1 MSGAWGDSPQVG
13 VICRFYAKA
22 RYRSPTKQY
31 SEEGSRCSFQ
41 IMIRMKDIAKELGLS
56 QATVSKV
63 LRKHPDISEKTRVRV
78 LERVKELDYQPNTL
92 ARSLVTGRS
101 FLIGFVAPTLLHPF
115 FAEIARAIA
124 TAVRDK
130 GYFLIVSSSEEDPE
144 LEREEISRLLSRR
157 LDALVIAS
165 AATDL
170 EQFNRMDKLAQPYV
184 LVDREL
190 SGVAANYVGGNEEK
204 AGRLATEHLI
214 EMGCRRVAHIRGQDN
229 STGRGRF
236 EGYRQVLHDRGF
248 QYREDYVVQRTFV
261 DTETT
266 RQGIEAMRIL
276 LQRDPKPDGVFCFND
291 PLAIGAMI
299 AILDAGLRIPED
311 IALIGCGN
319 LPNDACLRV
328 PLSSIDQNSQMI
340 GQRAAEVV
348 LGLLESKQKPRARTI
363 ILEPTLV
370 VRSSSQKKVGSAQL
384 NSIRIGT

>member
-1 MSGAWGDSPQVG
+1 
-13 VICRFYAKA
+13 
-22 RYRSPTKQY
+22 
-31 SEEGSRCSFQ
+31 
-41 IMIRMKDIAKELGLS
+41 MIRMKDIAKELGLS

-63 LRKHPDISEKTRVRV
+63 LRKHPDISEKTRLRV
-78 LERVKELDYQPNTL
+78 LERIKELDYQPNTL

-115 FAEIARAIA
+115 FAEVARAIS

-170 EQFNRMDKLAQPYV
+170 EQFNRMDKMAQPYV
-184 LVDREL
+184 LVDRDL
-190 SGVAANYVGGNEEK
+190 PGIAANFVGVNEEK

-236 EGYRQVLHDRGF
+236 EGYSQVLHDRGF
-248 QYREDYVVQRTFV
+248 EFCEDYVVRRTFV

-319 LPNDACLRV
+319 LNYDGCLRV

-340 GQRAAEVV
+340 GQRAAELV
-348 LGLLESKQKPRARTI
+348 LNLLESKQRPRARTI

-370 VRSSSQKKVGSAQL
+370 VRSSTQRK
-384 NSIRIGT
+384 

>member
-1 MSGAWGDSPQVG
+1 
-13 VICRFYAKA
+13 
-22 RYRSPTKQY
+22 
-31 SEEGSRCSFQ
+31 
-41 IMIRMKDIAKELGLS
+41 MIRMKDIAKELGLS

-63 LRKHPDISEKTRVRV
+63 LRKHPDISEKTRLRV
-78 LERVKELDYQPNTL
+78 LERIKELDYQPNTL

-115 FAEIARAIA
+115 FAEVARAIS

-170 EQFNRMDKLAQPYV
+170 EQFNRMDKMAQPYV
-184 LVDREL
+184 LVDRDL
-190 SGVAANYVGGNEEK
+190 PGIAANFVGVNEEK

-248 QYREDYVVQRTFV
+248 PYCEDYVVRRTFV

-266 RQGIEAMRIL
+266 RQGIEAMRLL

-319 LPNDACLRV
+319 LNYDGCLRV

-340 GQRAAEVV
+340 GQRAAELV
-348 LGLLESKQKPRARTI
+348 LNLLESKQRPRARTI

-370 VRSSSQKKVGSAQL
+370 VRSSTQRK
-384 NSIRIGT
+384 

>member
-1 MSGAWGDSPQVG
+1 
-13 VICRFYAKA
+13 
-22 RYRSPTKQY
+22 
-31 SEEGSRCSFQ
+31 
-41 IMIRMKDIAKELGLS
+41 MIRMKDIAKELGLS

-63 LRKHPDISEKTRVRV
+63 LRKHPDISEKTRLRV

-115 FAEIARAIA
+115 FAEIARAIS
-124 TAVRDK
+124 TAVREK

-170 EQFNRMDKLAQPYV
+170 EQFNRMDKMAQPYV
-184 LVDREL
+184 LVDRDL
-190 SGVAANYVGGNEEK
+190 TGIAANFVGVNEEK

-248 QYREDYVVQRTFV
+248 QYCENYVVRRTFV

-266 RQGIEAMRIL
+266 RQGIEAMRL
-276 LQRDPKPDGVFCFND
+276 LLRQDPKPDGVFCFND

-299 AILDAGLRIPED
+299 AILDAGLRIPEV
-311 IALIGCGN
+311 IALVGCGN
-319 LPNDACLRV
+319 LSNDDCLRV
-328 PLSSIDQNSQMI
+328 PLSSIDQHSQMI
-340 GQRAAEVV
+340 GQRAAELV
-348 LGLLESKQKPRARTI
+348 LSLLESKQRPRARTI

-370 VRSSSQKKVGSAQL
+370 VRSSTQRK
-384 NSIRIGT
+384 

>member
-1 MSGAWGDSPQVG
+1 
-13 VICRFYAKA
+13 
-22 RYRSPTKQY
+22 
-31 SEEGSRCSFQ
+31 
-41 IMIRMKDIAKELGLS
+41 MIRMKDIAKELGLS

-63 LRKHPDISEKTRVRV
+63 LRKHPDISEKTRLRV
-78 LERVKELDYQPNTL
+78 LERIKELDYQPNTL

-115 FAEIARAIA
+115 FAEIARAISA
-124 TAVRDK
+124 AVRDK

-165 AATDL
+165 AATDI
-170 EQFNRMDKLAQPYV
+170 EQFNRMDKMAQPYV
-184 LVDREL
+184 LVDRDL
-190 SGVAANYVGGNEEK
+190 PGIAANFVGVNEEK

-236 EGYRQVLHDRGF
+236 EGYRQVLHDRGLPF
-248 QYREDYVVQRTFV
+248 CEDYVVRRTFV

-319 LPNDACLRV
+319 LNYDGCLRV

-340 GQRAAEVV
+340 GQRAAELV
-348 LGLLESKQKPRARTI
+348 LNLLELKQRPGARTI

-370 VRSSSQKKVGSAQL
+370 VRSSTQRK
-384 NSIRIGT
+384 